1 MLIDSISILINLEHK
16 PIGLGRRTPNA
27 TNGELEKAMAAFER
41 YGLSTKRFVP
51 VEHPSHCVYR
61 FQDTCLTR
69 DWMEM
74 ILILA
79 KFLP

>member
-1 MLIDSISILINLEHK
+1 MYIYY
-16 PIGLGRRTPNA
+16 TM
-27 TNGELEKAMAAFER
+27 NGELEKAMAAFER

-79 KFLP
+79 PIF

>member
-1 MLIDSISILINLEHK
+1 MD
-16 PIGLGRRTPNA
+16 
-27 TNGELEKAMAAFER
+27 AFKR
-41 YGLSTKRFVP
+41 YGISTEKFTTID
-51 VEHPSHCVYR
+51 HPSHCVYR

-79 KFLP
+79 PIF